1 MKKSMVRST
10 LRVIVFLLF
19 APYPMFAQSASRVPV
34 THSDSGQVL
43 GDILKEIHLLR
54 TELLRIAVNNN
65 RSQLLIDRIRVQ
77 QEQIVRLDAS
87 IEDLQD
93 KIDDLRT
100 QQQRRQSVLAEVM
113 KRQDTGVASD
123 REVSDV
129 KAEIEDFAAREQ
141 AMSVRQSAVASELDS
156 ARADLAELN
165 KRLDEIDAEMVQAR
179 KDAAHKNDPA
189 QKAKQP

>member
-1 MKKSMVRST
+1 MTKSMVRSA

-19 APYPMFAQSASRVPV
+19 APYPLFAQSASRLPV

-87 IEDLQD
+87 IGDLQD

-100 QQQRRQSVLAEVM
+100 QQQRRQSVLAEAM
-113 KRQDTGVASD
+113 KRQEAGLTSD
-123 REVSDV
+123 REVKDI
-129 KAEIEDFAAREQ
+129 KGEIEDLAAREQ
-141 AMSVRQSAVASELDS
+141 AASLRQSSVAAELDS
-156 ARADLAELN
+156 ARANLADLN
-165 KRLDEIDAEMVQAR
+165 KRLDEIDAEMVRAR
-179 KDAAHKNDPA
+179 KNVSHGNDPA
-189 QKAKQP
+189 QKDKQP